1 MDWIG
6 ITCDGSGSVANLTF
20 PHFGLRGTLY
30 DFNFS
35 SFPNLSVLDLSN
47 NSIHGTLPSHI
58 GNLSKLTQLGLC
70 YNDLTGNIPSEIGS
84 LKSITVLVLCRNL
97 FSGSIPHEIGK
108 LTSLSHL
115 SLAVN
120 NLTGSIPS
128 SIRNLKNLSNL
139 FLWENKLSEMNNLT
153 HLKEFHLSDN
163 KFTGHLPQEVC
174 HGGVLENITVA
185 NNYFSGSIPKSLKN
199 CTSLHRVRLDRNQL
213 TGNISEDFGIYP
225 HLDYVD
231 LSHNNFYGELSLKW
245 GDYRNITSLK
255 ISNNN
260 VSGEIPAELGKATQL
275 QLIDLSS
282 NHLEGT
288 IPKEF
293 GGLKLLYNLTLSDN
307 HLSGAIPSDIKMLS
321 SLKILDLASNNLS
334 GWIPKQLGE
343 CSNLLLL
350 NLSNNKFTNSIPRE
364 IGFLRSLQDLDL
376 SCNFLA
382 QEIPWQLGQLKM
394 LETLNVSHNTFKD
407 LLSLTV
413 VDISSNKLQGPIPD
427 IKAFHNASFEALRDN
442 MGICGNARSLL
453 LVLVVIGALFIL
465 RQRARKRKA
474 DPGNIEQDRNLFTIL
489 GHDGK
494 LLYENIIAAT
504 EEFNSNYCI
513 GEGGYGIVYKAV
525 MPTERVVAV
534 KKLHQSQTDK
544 LSDFKAFETEVCV
557 LANIRHRNIF
567 IERGSLRKIITND
580 EQAIELDWVKRLNVV
595 KGMAGALS
603 YLHHSSSP
611 PIIHRDITSNNVLLD
626 SEYEAHV
633 SDFGTARMLMPDSSN
648 WTSFAG
654 TFGYTAPGAYSFT
667 SALNSYNI
675 MFLAYSIN
683 TKEIF
688 FLFYFYQL
696 CDKNTT

>member
-1 MDWIG
+1 
-6 ITCDGSGSVANLTF
+6 
-20 PHFGLRGTLY
+20 
-30 DFNFS
+30 
-35 SFPNLSVLDLSN
+35 
-47 NSIHGTLPSHI
+47 
-58 GNLSKLTQLGLC
+58 
-70 YNDLTGNIPSEIGS
+70 
-84 LKSITVLVLCRNL
+84 
-97 FSGSIPHEIGK
+97 
-108 LTSLSHL
+108 
-115 SLAVN
+115 
-120 NLTGSIPS
+120 
-128 SIRNLKNLSNL
+128 
-139 FLWENKLSEMNNLT
+139 MNNLT

-394 LETLNVSHNTFKD
+394 LD

-442 MGICGNARSLL
+442 MGICGNASGLKPCDLPKGSRTVKRKSNKLVILIVLPLLGSLL

-504 EEFNSNYCI
+504 
-513 GEGGYGIVYKAV
+513 V

-557 LANIRHRNIF
+557 LANIRHRNIVKLYGFCSHAKHSFLVYEF

>member
-1 MDWIG
+1 MFYFSSFFVLADHTPSKTSIFGTAPSAANSKVAGGNIKEAEALLKWKASLDNQSQSLLSSWVGISPCMDWIG

-58 GNLSKLTQLGLC
+58 GNLSKLILC
-70 YNDLTGNIPSEIGS
+70 TNH
-84 LKSITVLVLCRNL
+84 

-108 LTSLSHL
+108 LTSLSRL
-115 SLAVN
+115 SLSMN

-128 SIRNLKNLSNL
+128 SIGNLKNLSIL
-139 FLWENKLSEMNNLT
+139 FLWENELSGHVPSEIGQ
-153 HLKEFHLSDN
+153 LKS
-163 KFTGHLPQEVC
+163 
-174 HGGVLENITVA
+174 
-185 NNYFSGSIPKSLKN
+185 
-199 CTSLHRVRLDRNQL
+199 
-213 TGNISEDFGIYP
+213 
-225 HLDYVD
+225 LDYVD

-245 GDYRNITSLK
+245 GDCRNITSLK

-288 IPKEF
+288 IPKEL
-293 GGLKLLYNLTLSDN
+293 GGLKLLYNLTLSNN
-307 HLSGAIPSDIKMLS
+307 HLS
-321 SLKILDLASNNLS
+321 
-334 GWIPKQLGE
+334 
-343 CSNLLLL
+343 
-350 NLSNNKFTNSIPRE
+350 
-364 IGFLRSLQDLDL
+364 GFLRSLQDLDL

-394 LETLNVSHNTFKD
+394 LETLNVSHNMLSGLIPRTFKD
-407 LLSLTV
+407 LLSLIV

-442 MGICGNARSLL
+442 MGICGNASGLKPCDLPKGSRTVKRKSNKLVILIVLPLLGSLL

-557 LANIRHRNIF
+557 LANIRHRNIVKLYGFCSHAKHSFLVYEF
-567 IERGSLRKIITND
+567 IERGSLRKIITSD
-580 EQAIELDWVKRLNVV
+580 EQAIEMDWMKRLNVV

-626 SEYEAHV
+626 LEYEAHV
-633 SDFGTARMLMPDSSN
+633 SDFGIARMLMPDSSN

-667 SALNSYNI
+667 SPLNSYNS
-675 MFLAYSIN
+675 MFLAYNIN
-683 TKEIF
+683 T
-688 FLFYFYQL
+688 
-696 CDKNTT
+696 